1 MADSERAGFGRDEDV
16 ARDSVERGSYDQK
29 ASDPWVQ
36 VLFLGSSL
44 ISTVLNAPRA
54 KEGMSSMMTHVYLLR
69 AAMAGPVLQKFVAQQ
84 IMGFQWLGKACE
96 SHTAQGPRESPAQ
109 LDDPSPARAA
119 RPCPRGR
126 GRCGR

>member
-54 KEGMSSMMTHVYLLR
+54 KEGMSPMMTHVYLLR
-69 AAMAGPVLQKFVAQQ
+69 AAMAGPVLHKFVAQQ

-96 SHTAQGPRESPAQ
+96 SHTAQGARESPAQ
-109 LDDPSPARAA
+109 LDDPSPVRAA
-119 RPCPRGR
+119 GPCPRGR